1 MRLHHIG
8 YLVKSLDRSIAA
20 FRALDYEPVLLCE
33 ASESA
38 EYMYDEYRQ
47 CDICFLRQPAAAQT
61 EPTAYVEL
69 IAPKSEASP
78 IWGLMRTYKN
88 SPYHLCFESDD
99 LEADI
104 QHLRGAGWMI
114 FQPEAPAPA
123 IHDLSVVFLVH
134 RSAGIIELIN
144 INANKVV

>member
-1 MRLHHIG
+1 M
-8 YLVKSLDRSIAA
+8 DRSLAA
-20 FRALDYEPVLLCE
+20 FRALGYEPVLLCDAPE
-33 ASESA
+33 HA
-38 EYMYDEYRQ
+38 EYIYAEYRQ
-47 CDICFLRQPAAAQT
+47 PDIGFLQQPAEKT
-61 EPTAYVEL
+61 GPTAYVEL
-69 IAPKSEASP
+69 IAPKSEDSP

-144 INANKVV
+144 LNAGKSA